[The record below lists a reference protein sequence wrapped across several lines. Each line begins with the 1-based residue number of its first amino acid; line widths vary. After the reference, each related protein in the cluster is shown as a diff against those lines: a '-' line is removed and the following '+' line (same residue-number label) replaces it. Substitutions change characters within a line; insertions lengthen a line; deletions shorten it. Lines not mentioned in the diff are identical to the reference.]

1 MIMILKYKLYVYLQ
15 IWNHPDVLYN
25 FLKKRS
31 EVNAAIEE
39 DLDLEEIGGVT
50 KAGRA
55 KNNKTTRRTGKPRV
69 SIQSYFITC
78 RTHVF
83 FLASWFIPHIAG

>member
-1 MIMILKYKLYVYLQ
+1 MYYLCQ

-25 FLKKRS
+25 FLKKRN
-31 EVNAAIEE
+31 EINCAIEE

-55 KNNKTTRRTGKPRV
+55 RNSKAAPRRAAKPRV
-69 SIQSYFITC
+69 NMIIFKT
-78 RTHVF
+78 R
-83 FLASWFIPHIAG
+83 

>member
-1 MIMILKYKLYVYLQ
+1 M
-15 IWNHPDVLYN
+15 
-25 FLKKRS
+25 KKRN

-55 KNNKTTRRTGKPRV
+55 KNSKASTRRAAKPRV
-69 SIQSYFITC
+69 RF
-78 RTHVF
+78 
-83 FLASWFIPHIAG
+83 

>member
-1 MIMILKYKLYVYLQ
+1 MYFQ

-25 FLKKRS
+25 FLRKRS

-55 KNNKTTRRTGKPRV
+55 RNGKATRRAPKTRVFTLTFIELIV
-69 SIQSYFITC
+69 SIKYEVYI
-78 RTHVF
+78 
-83 FLASWFIPHIAG
+83 